1 MNRYEKTLIN
11 NEHIVIKETNHL
23 PKDMKGLYVD
33 GLILLKDN
41 LSDKEKLEVLGEE
54 LAHHDITYGD
64 ILDTNELWKWK
75 FEHKARRLGFEKII
89 PLQNIVQA
97 YQSGVHNKYE
107 LSNYLDVSEG
117 YVLNGASSSSKNY
130 LDQEFAEL
138 LKNCTPEKQ
147 KLIYNVAKVIA
158 ETETETETE

>member
-1 MNRYEKTLIN
+1 
-11 NEHIVIKETNHL
+11 
-23 PKDMKGLYVD
+23 MK
-33 GLILLKDN
+33 
-41 LSDKEKLEVLGEE
+41 

-117 YVLNGASSSSKNY
+117 YIDEVLEHYQQKYGLSTWYENY
-130 LDQEFAEL
+130 LIKFNPLQVFEYKEI
-138 LKNCTPEKQ
+138 N
-147 KLIYNVAKVIA
+147 
-158 ETETETETE
+158 

>member
-89 PLQNIVQA
+89 PLENNFQD
-97 YQSGVHNKYE
+97 YQSGVHNTYE

-117 YVLNGASSSSKNY
+117 YIDEVLEHYQQKYGLSTWYENY
-130 LDQEFAEL
+130 LIKFNPLQVFEYKEI
-138 LKNCTPEKQ
+138 N
-147 KLIYNVAKVIA
+147 
-158 ETETETETE
+158 

>member
-33 GLILLKDN
+33 RLILLKDN

-89 PLQNIVQA
+89 PLKNIVQA

-117 YVLNGASSSSKNY
+117 YIEEVLEHYQQKYGLSTWYENY
-130 LDQEFAEL
+130 LIKFNPLQVYEYKEI
-138 LKNCTPEKQ
+138 N
-147 KLIYNVAKVIA
+147 
-158 ETETETETE
+158 